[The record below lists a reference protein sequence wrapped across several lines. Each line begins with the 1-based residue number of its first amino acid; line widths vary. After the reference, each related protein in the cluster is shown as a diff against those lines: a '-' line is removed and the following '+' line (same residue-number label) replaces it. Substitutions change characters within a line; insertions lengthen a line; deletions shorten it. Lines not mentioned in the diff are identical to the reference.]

1 MTHNKKI
8 LSAVSYGAAS
18 AVFSI
23 LVFFYA
29 EFAKTQQVL
38 PTFSA
43 SVAPTAEFN
52 ISASEYPQTGAQSCA
67 LIDAQSGQ
75 LLFSKNENERLP
87 MASTTKIMTAIIAI
101 ENKSLDDD
109 VLIPKE
115 AQNVEGSSIYLVA
128 GEVLSLRELLYGLML
143 ESGNDA
149 AIAIAIH
156 TAGSVEKFCDMMNE
170 KAKTLG
176 LCNTNFENPHG
187 LSSEN
192 HYTTA
197 HELAKIAAYAMK
209 NEDFRKIVATEK
221 YIIDERE
228 NCRERYFFNHNRL
241 LRSLDICDG
250 MKTGYTLASGRCL
263 VTSCTVENGRF
274 VAVTLNDRDD
284 WSDHKEMLLFATSN
298 FESVKIAAGGEIFF
312 SYQTAAS
319 PKQTVSVTNT
329 EDIYITRKKGEDA
342 ALNLSVEIGAT
353 SSLVGD
359 TAGYLSVNDKEN
371 CFLFPLTVSGVRSAD
386 GGCV

>member
-1 MTHNKKI
+1 MNDKKI
-8 LSAVSYGAAS
+8 LSAVSYAAAS

-29 EFAKTQQVL
+29 EFANPAEGE
-38 PTFSA
+38 PTFSQI
-43 SVAPTAEFN
+43 SDTTAEFD
-52 ISASEYPQTGAQSCA
+52 IPASQFPQTGAQSCA
-67 LIDAQSGQ
+67 LVDANSGQ

-87 MASTTKIMTAIIAI
+87 MASTTKIMTAIVAI
-101 ENKSLDDD
+101 ENKSLDDA

-128 GEVLSLRELLYGLML
+128 GEVLSLGELLYGLML

-156 TAGSVEKFCDMMNE
+156 TAGSVENFCNMMNE
-170 KAKTLG
+170 KAKELG

-197 HELAKIAAYAMK
+197 HELAKLAAYAMK
-209 NEDFRKIVATEK
+209 NETFRKIVATEK
-221 YIIDERE
+221 YIIPARE
-228 NCRERYFFNHNRL
+228 KCKERYFFNHNRL

-250 MKTGYTLASGRCL
+250 VKTGYTLSSGRCL
-263 VTSCTVENGRF
+263 VTSCTVEGGSF

-284 WSDHKEMLLFATSN
+284 WNDHKEMLTFAASN
-298 FESVKIAAGGEIFF
+298 FESVKIAAAGEILF

-319 PKQTVSVTNT
+319 PKQRVSVTNA
-329 EDIYITRKKGEDA
+329 EDIYITRKKGDDSPID
-342 ALNLSVEIGAT
+342 LSVEIGAT

-359 TAGYLSVNDKEN
+359 TAGYVIVNDEKN
-371 CFLFPLTVSGVRSAD
+371 CFSFPLTVSGVRSAE

>member
-1 MTHNKKI
+1 LM
-8 LSAVSYGAAS
+8 
-18 AVFSI
+18 
-23 LVFFYA
+23 
-29 EFAKTQQVL
+29 
-38 PTFSA
+38 
-43 SVAPTAEFN
+43 
-52 ISASEYPQTGAQSCA
+52 QTGDNSAM
-67 LIDAQSGQ
+67 LI
-75 LLFSKNENERLP
+75 
-87 MASTTKIMTAIIAI
+87 ASTTKIMTALVVAEYCRADEEVEILREYTA
-101 ENKSLDDD
+101 
-109 VLIPKE
+109 
-115 AQNVEGSSIYLVA
+115 VEGSSMYLRE
-128 GEVLSLRELLYGLML
+128 GERLSVRELLYGLL
-143 ESGNDA
+143 LQSGNDA